1 MHGKLTA
8 WLLILLAVVFL
19 ARPQGAEVKNE
30 SSTIAS
36 AEYTE
41 NDSNDEAI
49 ILFIVIVVFI
59 IGASANACETEEI

>member
-19 ARPQGAEVKNE
+19 ARPQGAEVKDE
-30 SSTIAS
+30 SSIIAS

-49 ILFIVIVVFI
+49 ILFIVIVVII
-59 IGASANACETEEI
+59 IGAAANACETEEI

>member
-1 MHGKLTA
+1 MHSKLTT

-19 ARPQGAEVKNE
+19 ARPQGAEVKNNSE
-30 SSTIAS
+30 TIAS

-49 ILFIVIVVFI
+49 ILFIVIVVII

>member
-1 MHGKLTA
+1 MEKLTT

-19 ARPQGAEVKNE
+19 SRPQGAEVKNE

-49 ILFIVIVVFI
+49 ILFIVIVVII

>member
-1 MHGKLTA
+1 MHSKLTT

-19 ARPQGAEVKNE
+19 ARPQGAEVKNNSE
-30 SSTIAS
+30 TIAS

-49 ILFIVIVVFI
+49 ILFIVIVVII
-59 IGASANACETEEI
+59 IGAAANACETEEI

>member
-1 MHGKLTA
+1 MHGKLTT
-8 WLLILLAVVFL
+8 WLLILLADVFL

-49 ILFIVIVVFI
+49 ILFIVIVVII
-59 IGASANACETEEI
+59 IGTTANACETEEI

>member
-1 MHGKLTA
+1 MHIKLAT

-30 SSTIAS
+30 SSIIAS

-49 ILFIVIVVFI
+49 ILFIVIVVII
-59 IGASANACETEEI
+59 IGATANACETEEI

>member
-19 ARPQGAEVKNE
+19 ARPQGAEVKNK

-49 ILFIVIVVFI
+49 ILFIVIVAVLAFLRRH
-59 IGASANACETEEI
+59 